1 MDIIAQRFTKPS
13 QEVLDCGE
21 AVLNVF
27 VKNYPIGRYTPLA
40 PNTVA
45 LKLASDSLD
54 EPLMVGD
61 EVASN
66 DLLVRLCN
74 CTPKEFHS
82 LLIAMYAIA
91 QQNAIPLECSIASIA
106 TRCEFPQIIQKS
118 EELLVVGKKALMAGE
133 SLQLRAGDAGSAA
146 VAGAIVYL
154 ISKVAQLRLK
164 IFIIA
169 LEARVPTASISQA
182 AAFLEMCPS
191 VKDFLGSLSRDDAL
205 LSSIKEMGKKK
216 RVAAGN
222 ISGRG
227 NGNNASGSSKIRS
240 TNTCTTETTHLTK
253 ESLLKEHYLLAELGY
268 APIII

>member
-74 CTPKEFHS
+74 CTPQEFHS

-91 QQNAIPLECSIASIA
+91 QQNSIPLECSIASIA

-118 EELLVVGKKALMAGE
+118 EELLVVGRRALMAGE

-191 VKDFLGSLSRDDAL
+191 VKDFLGTLSRDDTL

-222 ISGRG
+222 ARGSGA
-227 NGNNASGSSKIRS
+227 ASGSSKNYN
-240 TNTCTTETTHLTK
+240 TNTCTTERTHLTK

-268 APIII
+268 APMIT